1 LLRQLVQNW
10 KNITTPISVEDRI
23 SFIIREIESTGGR
36 FIDRENSASPWHVV
50 DAAKVRRKIIQTWRQ
65 TNAGGEEVRN
75 ITL

>member
-1 LLRQLVQNW
+1 MPN
-10 KNITTPISVEDRI
+10 SVEERI
-23 SFIIREIESTGGR
+23 NPIIREIETTGGR

>member
-1 LLRQLVQNW
+1 MLRQLVQHW
-10 KNITTPISVEDRI
+10 KIITMPISVEDRI
-23 SFIIREIESTGGR
+23 SSIIREIERTGGR